1 MSAAGLEQL
10 QRAMADAL
18 RAEDPVAA
26 IRALAEAPST
36 DAALRSALLAADPD
50 GLRLTA
56 LLVAKL
62 RFERVIRGS
71 SAAGAWF
78 DRDAPA
84 FSAAFRRYHAT
95 VPPSEPFPA
104 AEAKSF
110 LSWALQAG
118 VLPQELEPKST
129 RSLR

>member
-1 MSAAGLEQL
+1 MLEAL

-18 RAEDPVAA
+18 RMEDPVAA
-26 IRALAEAPST
+26 FRVLAEEPSL
-36 DAALRSALLAADPD
+36 DAVLRASLLAADPD

-78 DRDAPA
+78 DRDPAA
-84 FSAAFRRYHAT
+84 FSAAFRRYHAA

-104 AEAKSF
+104 AEARSF
-110 LSWALQAG
+110 LAWVAAH
-118 VLPQELEPKST
+118 QEDAPKST

>member
-1 MSAAGLEQL
+1 
-10 QRAMADAL
+10 MADAL

-26 IRALAEAPST
+26 IRGLGEAPGL
-36 DAALRSALLAADPD
+36 DATLRASLLAADAD

-84 FSAAFRRYHAT
+84 FSAAFRRYHAA

-110 LSWALQAG
+110 LTWALQDGA
-118 VLPQELEPKST
+118 LPQELEPNST

>member
-1 MSAAGLEQL
+1 MSLEQL

-26 IRALAEAPST
+26 TRTLAEAPGL

-71 SAAGAWF
+71 SAAGDWF
-78 DRDAPA
+78 DRDPAA
-84 FSAAFRRYHAT
+84 FSAAFRRYHAE
-95 VPPSEPFPA
+95 VPPEAIFPA

-110 LSWALQAG
+110 LAWVAAHQDD
-118 VLPQELEPKST
+118 EPKST

>member
-1 MSAAGLEQL
+1 MSAIKLEQL

-26 IRALAEAPST
+26 IRALAEAPSSDPT
-36 DAALRSALLAADPD
+36 LRSALLAADPD

-71 SAAGAWF
+71 SAAGDWF
-78 DRDAPA
+78 DRDAAA
-84 FSAAFRRYHAT
+84 FSAAFRRYHAE

-110 LSWALQAG
+110 LAWAAAH
-118 VLPQELEPKST
+118 QEDAPKST